1 MQYNATVSSTAGTG
15 SITFIDNSGSGG
27 TDYTPAQNDIVTII
41 GDQPLSRTTA
51 YFKLVV
57 LTTQ

>member
-1 MQYNATVSSTAGTG
+1 MSNTDGTG

-41 GDQPLSRTTA
+41 GDQPLSRTTV
-51 YFKLVV
+51 FQ
-57 LTTQ
+57 TGQC